1 MRRVLRLAP
10 LAVIAG
16 LCFPAI
22 ASVHAN
28 EARAEGGA
36 TITISTDSADPKYSY
51 TFNPAELNA
60 KAGQAI
66 TVTNEDPNGVHA
78 VTAKDGSF
86 NVDVPPKATVT
97 FKIDKPGSHPYYCQY
112 HSDQHNP
119 ATINVS

>member
-1 MRRVLRLAP
+1 MRRVLKLAP
-10 LAVIAG
+10 LALIAG
-16 LCFPAI
+16 LIFPAVS
-22 ASVHAN
+22 AVHPR
-28 EARAEGGA
+28 EARAEGNA
-36 TITISTDSADPKYSY
+36 TITIGTDSTDPKYSY
-51 TFNPAELNA
+51 SFSPAELNA
-60 KAGQAI
+60 KAGQPI

-86 NVDVPPKATVT
+86 NVDVPPKGTVT

>member
-1 MRRVLRLAP
+1 MRRALKLAP

-16 LCFPAI
+16 LCFPAVS
-22 ASVHAN
+22 AVHVN
-28 EARAEGGA
+28 EARAADGA
-36 TITISTDSADPKYSY
+36 TITIGTDSADPKYSY
-51 TFNPAELNA
+51 SFTPAELNA

-86 NVDVPPKATVT
+86 NVDVPPKGTVT
-97 FKIDKPGSHPYYCQY
+97 FKVDKPGSHPYYCQY

-119 ATINVS
+119 ASINVS